1 MSELPRFDAMTLC
14 PDYRFVRVV
23 SKEGVF
29 YDVVRKWRS
38 REHIFRLLQEYPH
51 AETVNRAQVPP
62 CVFRD
67 FTDLGAESYHESIWR
82 NGTQL
87 LFPLEAK
94 DQLLLN
100 KAGVFQSL
108 DRKA

>member
-1 MSELPRFDAMTLC
+1 MNNIPHYDAMSLC
-14 PDYRFVRVV
+14 PDYRFIRVV

-38 REHIFRLLQEYPH
+38 REHVFHLKQNYPF

-62 CVFRD
+62 CIFRD
-67 FTDLGAESYHESIWR
+67 FTELDGPENYHESIWR

-87 LFPLEAK
+87 LFPLEPK
-94 DQLLLN
+94 DLQLLQG
-100 KAGVFQSL
+100 K
-108 DRKA
+108 

>member
-14 PDYRFVRVV
+14 PDYRFIRVV
-23 SKEGVF
+23 SKDGIF

-38 REHIFRLLQEYPH
+38 REHVFRLLQEYPF

-62 CVFRD
+62 CIFRD
-67 FTDLGAESYHESIWR
+67 FTELDGAENYHESIWR

-87 LFPLEAK
+87 LLPLEPK
-94 DQLLLN
+94 DLQLLQ
-100 KAGVFQSL
+100 K
-108 DRKA
+108 